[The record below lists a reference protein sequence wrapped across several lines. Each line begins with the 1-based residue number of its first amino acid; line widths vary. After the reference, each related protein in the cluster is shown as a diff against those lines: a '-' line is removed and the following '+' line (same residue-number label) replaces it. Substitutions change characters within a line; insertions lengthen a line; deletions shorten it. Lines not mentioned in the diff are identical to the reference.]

1 MARTGQT
8 DPRAQGSDDPAGMVP
23 VGWPSGGHAIS
34 KGDKQRSNKEAKKPK
49 KVVPKP
55 SAVPQ
60 AVAERNQLNIARKK
74 VK

>member
-1 MARTGQT
+1 M
-8 DPRAQGSDDPAGMVP
+8 
-23 VGWPSGGHAIS
+23 S

-55 SAVPQ
+55 SAVPEG
-60 AVAERNQLNIARKK
+60 VASRNPVSIAGKK

>member
-1 MARTGQT
+1 M
-8 DPRAQGSDDPAGMVP
+8 
-23 VGWPSGGHAIS
+23 S

-60 AVAERNQLNIARKK
+60 GVAERGQITIARKK
-74 VK
+74 VT